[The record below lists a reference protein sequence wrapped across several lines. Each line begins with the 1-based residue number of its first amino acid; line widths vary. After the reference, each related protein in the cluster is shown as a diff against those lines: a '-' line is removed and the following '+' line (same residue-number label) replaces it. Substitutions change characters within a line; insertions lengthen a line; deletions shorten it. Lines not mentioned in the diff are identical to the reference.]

1 VTDIRFPN
9 EGLGPLRVA
18 SAPRPVA
25 DDRPDALYP
34 AALSPDMVRRAQAL
48 ARWRRR
54 SEQIH
59 FFRKALPAAIG
70 AILVF
75 GAGWV
80 GVRAIISA
88 LSRADE
94 ELGSIHLINPTFY
107 GRNEKGELYI
117 MSAKEAVRAGAD
129 PDRIAL
135 TEPDLKQ
142 YPAGAPEP
150 MTTHAQHGVYHEAKK
165 LMDLYGHVVAT
176 DGRGNTFTSEFAH
189 VDMPK
194 NSVVGNSHV
203 YSYGPQG
210 SISADAYQVY
220 DKGQHAIFTGH
231 TKTHLTN
238 QPAPKLPPRPP
249 ATPQLPAGAIPVPY
263 KLLGH
268 SSPSIRPPL

>member
-1 VTDIRFPN
+1 VADIRFPD
-9 EGLGPLRVA
+9 EGLGPLRAPPPV
-18 SAPRPVA
+18 PRPVA
-25 DDRPDALYP
+25 DERPEALYP
-34 AALSPDMVRRAQAL
+34 AALSPDLVRRAQAL

-54 SEQIH
+54 SEQIR
-59 FFRKALPAAIG
+59 FFRKALPAAMIG
-70 AILVF
+70 IVVF

-80 GVRAIISA
+80 GVRSIISA
-88 LSRADE
+88 LSQAE

-107 GRNEKGELYI
+107 GRNDKGELYI
-117 MSAKEAVRAGAD
+117 MSAREAVRQGDD

-135 TEPDLKQ
+135 TAPDLKQ
-142 YPAGAPEP
+142 YPVGAPEP
-150 MTTHAQHGVYHEAKK
+150 MTTHALHGVYHEQKR
-165 LMDLYGHVVAT
+165 LLDLTGRVVAT

-210 SISADAYQVY
+210 SISADSYQVY

-238 QPAPKLPPRPP
+238 QPAPKLPPRPAAQP
-249 ATPQLPAGAIPVPY
+249 VLPAGAIPVPY

-268 SSPSIRPPL
+268 SGPVIRPPL

>member
-1 VTDIRFPN
+1 MTDIRFPD
-9 EGLGPLRVA
+9 EGLGPLRA
-18 SAPRPVA
+18 ATPLRPAA

-54 SEQIH
+54 SGQIQ
-59 FFRKALPAAIG
+59 FFRKALPAAMA
-70 AILVF
+70 AILLF
-75 GAGWV
+75 GVGWI
-80 GVRAIISA
+80 GIRAIISA
-88 LSRADE
+88 LSQADQ

-117 MSAKEAVRAGAD
+117 MSATEAVRAGGD

-142 YPAGAPEP
+142 YPAGAPEAT
-150 MTTHAQHGVYHEAKK
+150 TTHARRGVYHEAKK
-165 LMDLYGHVVAT
+165 LLDLYGQVVAT

-189 VDMPK
+189 VNMPK

-238 QPAPKLPPRPP
+238 QPPPKLPPRP
-249 ATPQLPAGAIPVPY
+249 AAKPQLPAGAIPVPY
-263 KLLGH
+263 KLFG
-268 SSPSIRPPL
+268 PSGPAIRPPL